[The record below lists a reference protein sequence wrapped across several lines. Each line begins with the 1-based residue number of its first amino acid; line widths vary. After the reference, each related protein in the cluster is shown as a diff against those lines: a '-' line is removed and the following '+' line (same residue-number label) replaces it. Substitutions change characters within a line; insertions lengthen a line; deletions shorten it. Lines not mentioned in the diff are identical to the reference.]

1 MPTCDFTCIHI
12 YRGKRERYLKG
23 KRRREIARVKPLF
36 QSISHFDLFF
46 FFPHCLPFPFST
58 IWYIEKESETLEIWH
73 ISIVWDCKSQ
83 HPYIH
88 SYGSCH
94 LKLAQI
100 GLELSASKYL
110 IWDRI
115 TRDMERKRKD
125 TEENL
130 VWCYGLSEIAH
141 EYSGA
146 LHWINPFPFMS
157 LSKSDPFIVSSVKFS
172 CNVSFW
178 LLILLK
184 GGNRNKLQS
193 LHLLGQ

>member
-1 MPTCDFTCIHI
+1 MRLHVHP
-12 YRGKRERYLKG
+12 YLSRKKRKIFERKKKKRNSQGEASLSVYL
-23 KRRREIARVKPLF
+23 AFWP
-36 QSISHFDLFF
+36 LFF
-46 FFPHCLPFPFST
+46 FPLCLPFPFST

-73 ISIVWDCKSQ
+73 ISIVLDCKSQ

-184 GGNRNKLQS
+184 GGNKNKLQS